1 MQKMYVFF
9 QHDENSK
16 KSKKDMLFFFSIC
29 HVTCIPWINFHKG
42 SIHTVIRWYANF
54 CQKVKR
60 YQNHMQRKGIKI
72 ICRGMPEVFN
82 VTVLLSVLG
91 NWEIL
96 KFDRICMQGF
106 FFITGSLR
114 VLHRHYMYIVY
125 WHRLFIKRIL
135 FYVPKRCWWESYTA
149 KF

>member
-16 KSKKDMLFFFSIC
+16 KSKKDMFFFYQFAMLHAFLGYISI
-29 HVTCIPWINFHKG
+29 KEA
-42 SIHTVIRWYANF
+42 SILSFVDMPIF
-54 CQKVKR
+54 VKR
-60 YQNHMQRKGIKI
+60 SKGIKI
-72 ICRGMPEVFN
+72 ICREMPEVFN
-82 VTVLLSVLG
+82 VTILLSVLG

-96 KFDRICMQGF
+96 KFDRICMQC

-114 VLHRHYMYIVY
+114 VLQRHCMYIVY

-135 FYVPKRCWWESYTA
+135 FYAPKRC
-149 KF
+149 